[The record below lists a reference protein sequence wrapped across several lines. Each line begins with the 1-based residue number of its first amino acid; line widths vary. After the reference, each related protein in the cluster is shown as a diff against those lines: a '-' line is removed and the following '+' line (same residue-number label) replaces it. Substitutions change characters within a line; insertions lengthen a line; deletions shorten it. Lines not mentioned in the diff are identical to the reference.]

1 MNIWESVI
9 SSWQVLYNNKMRSGL
24 TILGIVIGVWAVVFL
39 VSFGRGHEENI
50 KAIFESMGANAIYIT
65 SSSSMTQGMSG
76 ATASLTLEDAEALA
90 NSNRI
95 PSVDLVAPMSEKM
108 AKVVYGNENKNVDIM
123 GATPDI
129 MLVISYPLAA
139 GDSISELDVKRG
151 ATVAVLGSKTAT
163 DLFSTEDP
171 VGKTIRIAGNQF
183 KVIGVFEEKGGFMGA
198 ADDFVMIPLTTMQA
212 RLLGTTT
219 TRGRP
224 VQTIAVKALSTDLI
238 SSAREEVT
246 TILRQRHHI
255 GPREEDDFTVID
267 MQEIMKS
274 MSQVL
279 GIMQVFLGFVG
290 AISLVVG
297 GIGIMNIMLV
307 SVTER
312 TREIGIRK
320 AVGARRRDILRQFLV
335 ESAMLSLAGGIIG
348 LILAALATWM
358 ITGVKL
364 GPYPVKA
371 PMSLDVVMIAL
382 SVAIFV
388 GLASGIYPAYRAAR
402 LDPIESLRHE

>member
-1 MNIWESVI
+1 MTIWESI
-9 SSWQVLYNNKMRSGL
+9 IHSLHVLYTNKMRSGL
-24 TILGIVIGVWAVVFL
+24 TILGIVIGVWSVVFL
-39 VSFGRGHEENI
+39 VSFGRGHEANI
-50 KAIFESMGANAIYIT
+50 TGIFESMGANAIYIT
-65 SSSSMTQGMSG
+65 SASTMTQGMSG
-76 ATASLTLEDAEALA
+76 ATGSLTLEDAEALS
-90 NSNRI
+90 NSNKT
-95 PSVDLVAPMSEKM
+95 PSVDLVAPISEKL

-129 MLVISYPLAA
+129 MQIISYPLAE
-139 GDSISELDVKRG
+139 GNSISELDVKKG

-163 DLFSTEDP
+163 DLFGTEDP
-171 VGKTIRIAGNQF
+171 IDKTIRIAGNQF
-183 KVIGVFEEKGGFMGA
+183 KVIGVFEEKGGFVGA

-212 RLLGTTT
+212 RILGETSA
-219 TRGRP
+219 RGRP
-224 VQTIAVKALSTDLI
+224 IQTIAVKASSTDQI

-246 TILRQRHHI
+246 AILRQRHHI

-267 MQEIMKS
+267 MQELMNS
-274 MSQVL
+274 MRQVL
-279 GIMQVFLGFVG
+279 GIMQIFLGFVG

-320 AVGARRRDILRQFLV
+320 AVGAKRRDILRQFLV
-335 ESAMLSLAGGIIG
+335 ESAMLSLSGGIIG
-348 LILAALATWM
+348 LILAAIATRL
-358 ITGVKL
+358 ITGVQL

-371 PMSLDVVMIAL
+371 PMSLDVVIIAL
-382 SVAIFV
+382 SVAVFV

-402 LDPIESLRHE
+402 LDPIEALRHE